1 MGPKRRIITLRKVS
15 WLYDVTLYDAAQV
28 CVFGCTHSPFLPCS
42 VSPLLHSPSLNRHLS
57 LPFLLLP
64 STSLAPFPPPPPFF
78 SFLSFLSF
86 PPQSLLVNFS
96 RKNREEIEL
105 KFVDTSSK
113 FGHGRFQ
120 TPKEKSQ
127 FMVCKGYTSLACSGS
142 GLAREEFGSGGVC
155 PGLATHMNG
164 EFLVDLVHLKF
175 LHFISPHYP

>member
-15 WLYDVTLYDAAQV
+15 WLYNITLYDAAQV
-28 CVFGCTHSPFLPCS
+28 CVLGCTHSPFLPCS
-42 VSPLLHSPSLNRHLS
+42 VSPSPSFSFLQSSSFSSFSPPPLYLLGSLS
-57 LPFLLLP
+57 
-64 STSLAPFPPPPPFF
+64 PPPPFL

-96 RKNREEIEL
+96 RKNREKIEL

-127 FMVCKGYTSLACSGS
+127 FMVCKGYTSLACSGT
-142 GLAREEFGSGGVC
+142 GLAQEEFV
-155 PGLATHMNG
+155 L
-164 EFLVDLVHLKF
+164 D
-175 LHFISPHYP
+175 